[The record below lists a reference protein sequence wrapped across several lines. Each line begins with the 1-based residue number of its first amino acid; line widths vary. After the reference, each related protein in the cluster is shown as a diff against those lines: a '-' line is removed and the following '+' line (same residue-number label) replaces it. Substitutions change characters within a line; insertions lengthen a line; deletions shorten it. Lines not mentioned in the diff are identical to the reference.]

1 MQLQQELRAIATD
14 KRKRVNESFFKTGKG
29 QYSEHD
35 RFIGVSVPDI
45 RCRIKPYKNMPLA
58 DLSHLISSNI
68 HEERLAALIILVDQ
82 YKRSIEAQLKDRI
95 YEFYIKYIGMVNNW
109 DLVDNSAHHIV
120 GQHIMDNNLKD
131 QKFLFRLAS
140 SSIMWERRIAIV
152 STFAFIKN
160 AKLALTFKIAQKLLD
175 DKEDL
180 MHKAVGWML
189 REAWKKNTYQ
199 TEDFL
204 IKHYNNLPRTSLR
217 YAIERMEPLKRKR
230 FLKGI
235 F

>member
-1 MQLQQELRAIATD
+1 MKLQKDLRAIATD
-14 KRKRVNESFFKTGKG
+14 ERKCANEWFFKTGKG
-29 QYSEHD
+29 QYGEHD
-35 RFIGVSVPDI
+35 CFIGVSVPDI
-45 RCRIKPYKNMPLA
+45 RRSIKPYHNMSLE
-58 DLSHLISSNI
+58 DLSRLISSKI
-68 HEERLAALIILVDQ
+68 HEDRLAALIILVNQ
-82 YKRSIEAQLKDRI
+82 YKRSKETQLKDRI
-95 YEFYIKYIGMVNNW
+95 YKFYLKHMDMVNNW

-120 GQHIMDNNLKD
+120 GQHIMDNNFKD
-131 QKFLFRLAS
+131 KDFLFILAD

-152 STFAFIKN
+152 STFVFIKKS
-160 AKLALTFKIAQKLLD
+160 KLALTFKIAQKLLD

-189 REAWKKNTYQ
+189 REAWKKDSQ
-199 TEDFL
+199 ITEGFL
-204 IKHYNNLPRTSLR
+204 IKHYTNIPRTSLR